1 MKNTNEPEQW
11 CPTPE
16 TDGMY
21 EWRGLSEG
29 ISA

>member
-1 MKNTNEPEQW
+1 MKNTNESEQW
-11 CPTPE
+11 RPISGAN
-16 TDGMY
+16 GMY

>member
-1 MKNTNEPEQW
+1 MKNANEPEQW
-11 CPTPE
+11 RPIPG